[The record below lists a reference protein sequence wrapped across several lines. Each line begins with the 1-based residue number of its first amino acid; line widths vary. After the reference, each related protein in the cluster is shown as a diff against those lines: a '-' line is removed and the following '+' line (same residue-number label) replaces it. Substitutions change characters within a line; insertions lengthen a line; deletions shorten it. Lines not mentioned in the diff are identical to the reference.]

1 MGRSGWAQQE
11 RTQRSSEL
19 YRTLAQQVK
28 EYLTTSKAYCNPSL
42 KVADVATAVGTTTTN
57 ISEMCSRYMK
67 TSFFSLINGYRF
79 KEFKRIVRD
88 EQYANYTITALAE
101 MCGFKKSSFF
111 NVFKEHEGCTPAA
124 WLKKEGIKRE

>member
-1 MGRSGWAQQE
+1 M
-11 RTQRSSEL
+11 
-19 YRTLAQQVK
+19 
-28 EYLTTSKAYCNPSL
+28 
-42 KVADVATAVGTTTTN
+42 ATAVGTTTTN